1 MLGFHS
7 PKECDAYMRYLCRPR
22 TAEYSTAYSGQRTKD
37 RTRST
42 EGRRNGDE
50 STRRSRTASAAEG
63 KGKTDS
69 SNEDRD
75 LKASCGDNKDRA
87 TSSKTRPFNRDTR
100 PISSKQRAA
109 SSKPRLDS
117 SKEIR
122 RGAGHHENVS
132 RDEDAG
138 EEEISRRRGDGASG
152 GEGKTSQNEEDKTK
166 HSRNTVSG
174 KDQRNT
180 DHGQS
185 PPFSPTPK
193 VVDSAEAGNESDGD
207 ETSDSDESDGTN
219 NIPHIDH
226 EKNRPVNRPVDA
238 TNSERRN
245 TDAAS
250 SDDDDSDSDSHRE

>member
-1 MLGFHS
+1 
-7 PKECDAYMRYLCRPR
+7 MRYLSRPR

-42 EGRRNGDE
+42 EERRSGDE

-122 RGAGHHENVS
+122 REAGHHENVS

-226 EKNRPVNRPVDA
+226 EKNRPMNRPVDA